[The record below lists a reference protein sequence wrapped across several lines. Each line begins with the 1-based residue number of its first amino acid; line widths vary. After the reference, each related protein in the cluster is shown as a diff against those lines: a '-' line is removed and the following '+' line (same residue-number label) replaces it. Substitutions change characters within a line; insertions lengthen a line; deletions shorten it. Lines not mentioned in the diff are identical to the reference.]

1 MKRLV
6 QRIDGDLDALRT
18 VPGVEAAATAAFLP
32 GVSGQ
37 PQTELNI
44 VGEEKND
51 QRQVLATTRWVS
63 SGYFQALSMPLL
75 LGEGCRQGP
84 QNGTMVVNQSFA
96 NRYFPQGFAIGR
108 SLKDAAPSAFPLSAI
123 IRGIVGDARED
134 GLNTAPAPTV
144 YRCTSAPDPSPWFLI
159 RTHGNPMALAQTLR
173 AKLHQI
179 EPSRSVFNISALEDH
194 LDDSLAENRL
204 RTTVL
209 TFFAGTAI
217 SLACLGLYGTLSYLG
232 RMRRREMG
240 LRLAIGASRPQIVS
254 TLVAQGLRIVAIGCL
269 AGLAMGLAGSQ
280 LLQGMLYAVRPTDP
294 ETYAAIIVLV
304 LVVAAIASAGP
315 ALRAATT
322 DPAKVLR
329 EE

>member
-1 MKRLV
+1 
-6 QRIDGDLDALRT
+6 
-18 VPGVEAAATAAFLP
+18 
-32 GVSGQ
+32 
-37 PQTELNI
+37 
-44 VGEEKND
+44 
-51 QRQVLATTRWVS
+51 
-63 SGYFQALSMPLL
+63 
-75 LGEGCRQGP
+75 
-84 QNGTMVVNQSFA
+84 MVVNQSFA

-134 GLNTAPAPTV
+134 GLNNAPAPTV